1 MKMKVHYFNRD
12 FEEGGRES
20 YCSAVEPCSNR
31 ADMFTSVRLIRVSV
45 LSGFSGK
52 KKNVTDTCFI
62 DLNTKQGHPTTVS
75 SFILLHE
82 KFLHLI
88 GLEQWY
94 FRLI

>member
-1 MKMKVHYFNRD
+1 
-12 FEEGGRES
+12 
-20 YCSAVEPCSNR
+20 
-31 ADMFTSVRLIRVSV
+31 MFKSVRFIRVSV

-52 KKNVTDTCFI
+52 KKNATDTRFI
-62 DLNTKQGHPTTVS
+62 DLKAKQGHPTTVS

-82 KFLHLI
+82 TFLHLI